1 MAAAWYVPTADGA
14 AGNAIAKE
22 VKISVTPTPI
32 QSRPTPKDIFINHV
46 IKTCYFLRLLWFN
59 NKPSG
64 YCK

>member
-1 MAAAWYVPTADGA
+1 MAAAWYVPRADGA

-46 IKTCYFLRLLWFN
+46 IRK
-59 NKPSG
+59 
-64 YCK
+64 